1 MHSTNASIWPSVP
14 RLGFWT
20 TPVND
25 ILHIRLNDPDV
36 AEVYLRPVVAEF
48 LRTNKPRKEFDV
60 DRVKKQSY
68 HHGFFSE
75 ATVKV
80 RKIQTASDAKFEGEV
95 DFINE
100 FYDHDKEWIIWKFPL
115 EIVEII
121 INLEIYVT

>member
-1 MHSTNASIWPSVP
+1 MLELERIIGTNELICQGQRCMLNLPS
-14 RLGFWT
+14 L
-20 TPVND
+20 ND

-36 AEVYLRPVVAEF
+36 AEVDLRPVVAEF

-60 DRVKKQSY
+60 DPVEKQSY
-68 HHGFFSE
+68 HYGFFSE

-100 FYDHDKEWIIWKFPL
+100 FYDHDKE
-115 EIVEII
+115 
-121 INLEIYVT
+121 